1 MMVLL
6 TTLTVV
12 MTIASGFVYHLWIEM
27 SVGNKVEIPLLLT
40 VMVAVYVNVL
50 IYSMSYSNFLNGFG
64 ALRLQMIM
72 TVTAALLFIPL
83 AIVST
88 SIYKSI
94 YSIVAVMILVNIPGL
109 IVNKIQFS
117 KILNKT
123 ARGIWKE

>member
-1 MMVLL
+1 
-6 TTLTVV
+6 
-12 MTIASGFVYHLWIEM
+12 
-27 SVGNKVEIPLLLT
+27 
-40 VMVAVYVNVL
+40 
-50 IYSMSYSNFLNGFG
+50 
-64 ALRLQMIM
+64 MIM
-72 TVTAALLFIPL
+72 TVAAAVLFIPL